1 MFVTFKLQFLFYL
14 VQFHIIVW
22 QTAAIYFIDMKDLIP
37 ERQKLFYNEV
47 ELSLDHHSLDHYNIR
62 SLGGVIYLD
71 DKGF

>member
-1 MFVTFKLQFLFYL
+1 MLTED
-14 VQFHIIVW
+14 
-22 QTAAIYFIDMKDLIP
+22 IDMKDLIP

-62 SLGGVIYLD
+62 ALGGVIYLH

>member
-1 MFVTFKLQFLFYL
+1 MIYEETNERMIQE
-14 VQFHIIVW
+14 
-22 QTAAIYFIDMKDLIP
+22 AINMKDLIP

-47 ELSLDHHSLDHYNIR
+47 ELALDHHSLDHYNIR

>member
-1 MFVTFKLQFLFYL
+1 MIYE
-14 VQFHIIVW
+14 
-22 QTAAIYFIDMKDLIP
+22 QTNDRMLTEDIDMKDLIP

-62 SLGGVIYLD
+62 ALGGVIYLH